1 MSFERIYYSAAS
13 PKIFTLFSL
22 NRVRTGASKGC
33 TSVIIFWLK
42 ESSSEKFIIVSA
54 NKKTYFNGC
63 HLNYNTGK
71 SKRIFSRDFVAGSKK
86 YFKCICRWKTAIRW
100 TAGIFT
106 PVFQSFY
113 SIRLFG
119 GGEAGQSRKR
129 RGCIG
134 RVKGRT
140 MRRQGPIPWQKGRML
155 SW

>member
-22 NRVRTGASKGC
+22 SRVRTGASKGRA
-33 TSVIIFWLK
+33 SVIIFRLK

-86 YFKCICRWKTAIRW
+86 YFKYICR
-100 TAGIFT
+100 
-106 PVFQSFY
+106 
-113 SIRLFG
+113 
-119 GGEAGQSRKR
+119 
-129 RGCIG
+129 
-134 RVKGRT
+134 
-140 MRRQGPIPWQKGRML
+140 
-155 SW
+155 